1 MADPG
6 DESDECWLVMF
17 VGNVLQVGSTIQGC
31 DEVGASVAV
40 ASGELAAATI
50 TQIEEDQPTHV
61 ELYDLG
67 ATHHISPYQNDFTTY
82 SEFVTLLFLKA
93 ANGQQFPAIGS
104 GNMVVSTPNGNG
116 HSKLTLEN
124 VLHVP
129 SVSYMLV
136 SLGALDSLGYCI
148 AISGGHLDIQSSTSD
163 CVAHIVRTAHRLY

>member
-1 MADPG
+1 
-6 DESDECWLVMF
+6 MF
-17 VGNVLQVGSTIQGC
+17 VGDVLQVGSTIQGC
-31 DEVGASVAV
+31 DEVGVSVAV

-50 TQIEEDQPTHV
+50 TQIEEDQPTHI

-67 ATHHISPYQNDFTTY
+67 ATRHISPYQNDFTTY

-124 VLHVP
+124 VLHVL
-129 SVSYMLV
+129 SVGYMLV
-136 SLGALDSLGYCI
+136 SLGALDSLRYCI
-148 AISGGHLDIQSSTSD
+148 AISGGHLNSQSSTGD
-163 CVAHIVRTAHRLY
+163 RVAHIVQTAHRLY